1 MTLTVHRSACP
12 HDCPDCCGLVV
23 DVEGGRVVAVR
34 GDPEHGFT
42 RGLLCPKVSHYER
55 TVHAEGR
62 VLTPLVRTG
71 PKGEGRFTPASW
83 DEAVAR
89 IVERWRAISA
99 GVGSE
104 AILPVS
110 YAGTMG
116 LIQRNATHALFHRL
130 GASRLD
136 RGICTPAQDAGW
148 KQVMGDTPGPEPD
161 DVVHADLVILWGI
174 NALATNLHFLTQVK
188 EARRR
193 GAHVVLIDTWR
204 QPTAAFADE
213 VVLVRP
219 GFDGALAL
227 GMLSVLAS
235 EGLVDRAFVAAHV
248 DVEGF
253 AALERTTLAEHDP
266 VRAAERCGVA
276 AATIVDLARRYARAR
291 APFIRVGGGPFRAAN
306 GAASM
311 RALLA
316 LPAAVGA
323 WSKRGGGLLASTG
336 TGAVVNLAP
345 FVREDLL
352 PRPTRVVSL
361 NQLGHALTALDD
373 PPIQSI
379 FVSHCNPAAVCPDQG
394 AVVRGLLRDDLFT
407 VVHERFLTDTA
418 RYADVV
424 LPAPTMLET
433 ADLYRSYGQFW
444 LQRTRPA
451 IAPLGESRSN
461 WDTARTLARALGF
474 ADDVFQRTADEHIDA
489 LLAMPSPLRADVD
502 VAALAAGKPVC
513 LTPTRGRWLTPT
525 GRIRIA
531 PTAEQPAFV
540 LAAADDVDD
549 ETKRRYPLR
558 LHPTPALHRLNSSFG
573 ERSDLVD
580 KLRAPRPTLRVH
592 PSEARRRGVHDGDT
606 VIAFNELGEVRLV
619 VIATDDVPPG
629 VAVAEGVYSRAEAG
643 GPTIN
648 LLMTKRLTDFGL
660 GSTFSDNRIEI
671 RAT

>member
-1 MTLTVHRSACP
+1 M
-12 HDCPDCCGLVV
+12 
-23 DVEGGRVVAVR
+23 AVR

-42 RGLLCPKVSHYER
+42 RGVLCPKVSHYER

-62 VLTPLVRTG
+62 VLTPLVRAGT
-71 PKGEGRFTPASW
+71 KGEGRFAPVSW
-83 DEAVAR
+83 DEAVALV
-89 IVERWRAISA
+89 VERWRAIVAAS
-99 GVGSE
+99 GGE

-116 LIQRNATHALFHRL
+116 LIQRNATHALFHKL

-148 KQVMGDTPGPEPD
+148 KQVMGDTPGPDPEE
-161 DVVHADLVILWGI
+161 VVHADLVILWGI
-174 NALATNLHFLTQVK
+174 NALATNLHFLNLVK
-188 EARRR
+188 TARRR

-204 QPTAAFADE
+204 QPSAAFADQ

-227 GMLSVLAS
+227 GMLAVLAG
-235 EGLVDRAFVAAHV
+235 EALIDRAFIAEHV

-253 AALERTTLAEHDP
+253 AALERVARAEHDP
-266 VRAAERCGVA
+266 ARAAERCGVD
-276 AATIVDLARRYARAR
+276 AATIAELARRYARAR

-306 GAASM
+306 GAAVL
-311 RALLA
+311 RAMLA

-323 WSKRGGGLLASTG
+323 WRRRGAGLLASTG
-336 TGAVVNLAP
+336 TGGAVNLAP

-352 PRPTRVVSL
+352 PRPTRVISL
-361 NQLGHALTALDD
+361 NQLGHALTALRD
-373 PPIQSI
+373 PPVQSI
-379 FVSHCNPAAVCPDQG
+379 YVSHCNPAAVCPDQG
-394 AVVRGLLRDDLFT
+394 AVLRGLARADLFT

-418 RYADVV
+418 NYADVV

-461 WDTARTLARALGF
+461 WDTVRTLARALGF
-474 ADDVFQRTADEHIDA
+474 TDEVFQRSADEHIDA
-489 LLAMPSPLRADVD
+489 LVAQPSALRAATDAD
-502 VAALAAGKPVC
+502 ALAHGVPVR
-513 LTPTRGRWLTPT
+513 LTPPRDRWLTPT

-531 PTAEQPAFV
+531 PTDEQPAFV

-558 LHPTPALHRLNSSFG
+558 LHPTPALHRLNSSFS
-573 ERSDLVD
+573 ERADLID

-592 PSEARRRGVHDGDT
+592 PSEAAQRALSDGDT
-606 VIAFNELGEVRLV
+606 VVAFNELGEARVVLV
-619 VIATDDVPPG
+619 VTDDVPPG
-629 VAVAEGVYSRAEAG
+629 VAVAEGVYSLAEAG
-643 GPTIN
+643 GPTVN
-648 LLMTKRLTDFGL
+648 TLMSKRLTDFGM
-660 GSTFSDNRIEI
+660 GSTFSDNRIEL
-671 RAT
+671 RAAT

>member
-1 MTLTVHRSACP
+1 M
-12 HDCPDCCGLVV
+12 V
-23 DVEGGRVVAVR
+23 DVDDEGGRVVAVR

-42 RGLLCPKVSHYER
+42 RGVLCPKVAHYER
-55 TVHAEGR
+55 TVHADGR
-62 VLTPLVRTG
+62 VLTPLVRVG
-71 PKGEGRFTPASW
+71 AKGEARFAPTSW

-89 IVERWRAISA
+89 IVERWRSISA
-99 GVGSE
+99 DAGAE

-116 LIQRNATHALFHRL
+116 LIQRNATHALFHKL

-148 KQVMGDTPGPEPD
+148 KQVMGDTPGPDPE
-161 DVVHADLVILWGI
+161 DVVHSDLVILWGI
-174 NALATNLHFLTQVK
+174 NALATNLHFLNLVK

-227 GMLSVLAS
+227 GMLAVLAD
-235 EGLVDRAFVAAHV
+235 EALIDRAFLAEHV

-253 AALERTTLAEHDP
+253 AALERVACAEHRP
-266 VRAAERCGVA
+266 ERAAERCGVA
-276 AATIVDLARRYARAR
+276 AATIVALARRYARAR

-306 GAASM
+306 GAASL
-311 RALLA
+311 RAMLA

-323 WSKRGGGLLASTG
+323 WRTTGGGLLASAG
-336 TGAVVNLAP
+336 TGGAVDVAS
-345 FVREDLL
+345 FVREDLQ
-352 PRPTRVVSL
+352 PKPTRVVSL
-361 NQLGHALTALDD
+361 NQLGHALTELSA
-373 PPIQSI
+373 PPVLSI
-379 FVSHCNPAAVCPDQG
+379 YVSHCNPAAVCPDQG
-394 AVVRGLLRDDLFT
+394 AVLRGLSREDLFT

-474 ADDVFQRTADEHIDA
+474 TDDVFQRTADEHIDA
-489 LLAMPSPLRADVD
+489 LLASPSPMRAAEHA
-502 VAALAAGKPVC
+502 AALTAGAPTK
-513 LTPTRGRWLTPT
+513 LTPQRGRWRTPT

-540 LAAADDVDD
+540 LAAADSVDD
-549 ETKRRYPLR
+549 ETRRRYPLR
-558 LHPTPALHRLNSSFG
+558 LHPTPALHRLNSSFT
-573 ERSDLVD
+573 ERADLID

-592 PSEARRRGVHDGDT
+592 PSEAARRALVDGDE
-606 VIAFNELGEVRLV
+606 VVAFNDLGEARVILV
-619 VIATDDVPPG
+619 ATDDVPPG
-629 VAVAEGVYSRAEAG
+629 VAVAEGVYSLAEAG
-643 GPTIN
+643 GSTVN
-648 LLMTKRLTDFGL
+648 ALMSQRLTDFGQ
-660 GSTFSDNRIEI
+660 GSTFSDNRVEL
-671 RAT
+671 RAAR